1 MRILIKEAENKDA
14 RRIISQLLTSDIK
27 QINSYEAVH
36 GAILGDH
43 YHKETTEWFY
53 VIRGSMKY
61 NNKTIV
67 KKGDLF
73 VVEPPE
79 RHSLKV
85 LSDKVTF
92 VTFLSRAYKNEDTD
106 IWKD

>member
-1 MRILIKEAENKDA
+1 MKILIKEAENKDA

-43 YHKETTEWFY
+43 YHKETIEWFY

-61 NNKTIV
+61 NNKQIV
-67 KKGDLF
+67 KKGDIF

-79 RHSLKV
+79 RHTLKV
-85 LSDKVTF
+85 LSDKATF
-92 VTFLSRAYKNEDTD
+92 LTFLSKPYTLENTD
-106 IWKD
+106 IWTD